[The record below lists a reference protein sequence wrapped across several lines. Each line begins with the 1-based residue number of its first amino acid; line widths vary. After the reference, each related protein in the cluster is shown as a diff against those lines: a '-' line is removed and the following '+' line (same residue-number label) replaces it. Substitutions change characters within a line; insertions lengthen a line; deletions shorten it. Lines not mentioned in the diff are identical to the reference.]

1 MAPYSAVRTLD
12 PAPIIFEIQRESY
25 LLNQKMNR
33 ILDSVRDAQCKGCL
47 NCASFD
53 PPQAVGGTGRAT
65 APSGT
70 ADQQQAASSS
80 GPRAQQDAATVSHD
94 GNGNGMKKN
103 KNKKK
108 KKKNDEVNETD
119 DTEEDVGLEIVSSE
133 VQTDEDEGH
142 DQSRPQNNNQNKQTP
157 TSGTVPLC
165 NRFIR
170 CPLLKGNMARRA
182 KCAKPNYYFSS
193 CDMCSNH
200 RCIA

>member
-1 MAPYSAVRTLD
+1 MINFQPQQYIVPQMYQRPLPFYGRGAMMAPYSAVRTLD

-108 KKKNDEVNETD
+108 KKKKNDEVNETD

-157 TSGTVPLC
+157 PT
-165 NRFIR
+165 
-170 CPLLKGNMARRA
+170 
-182 KCAKPNYYFSS
+182 
-193 CDMCSNH
+193 
-200 RCIA
+200 